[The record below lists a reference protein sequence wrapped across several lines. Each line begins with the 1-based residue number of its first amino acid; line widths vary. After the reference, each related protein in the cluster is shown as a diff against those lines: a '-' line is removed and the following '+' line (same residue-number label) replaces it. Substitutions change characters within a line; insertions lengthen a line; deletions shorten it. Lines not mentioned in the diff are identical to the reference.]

1 MYLKQPMG
9 TAGQGLNMT
18 MEDAAE
24 LAWHVQQYG
33 LTVDALERFEAKRL
47 PRVKTILDH
56 AKVNRH
62 CTYLS
67 CLSSGKQRQ
76 KRDPDLAKRLKSPPP
91 DTDMQCRTIAWHLK
105 CSITDPFFW

>member
-1 MYLKQPMG
+1 MVLKQAMG

-62 CTYLS
+62 CRYLS
-67 CLSSGKQRQ
+67 CWIFDKQWQ
-76 KRDPDLAKRLKSPPP
+76 NRDPDLAKRLKCRRQINTCSAGAPP
-91 DTDMQCRTIAWHLK
+91 CA
-105 CSITDPFFW
+105 